1 MHAEIMM
8 SISIRL
14 SLTWSLP
21 LWTMKTSWSLIE
33 VSRLTDV
40 SPLLNFFSSTLAG
53 EVPRRSQ
60 MASVKRGWE
69 EPEKIWT
76 RLILERWKVVSLS
89 SHRLPSPSFG
99 SRHDQS

>member
-21 LWTMKTSWSLIE
+21 LWTMKTSWFLIE
-33 VSRLTDV
+33 VSRLTEV
-40 SPLLNFFSSTLAG
+40 SPLLNFFNSTLAG
-53 EVPRRSQ
+53 EDPRRSQ

-76 RLILERWKVVSLS
+76 RLIMEE
-89 SHRLPSPSFG
+89 
-99 SRHDQS
+99 